1 MRAKTLGETST
12 FEIVV
17 EHDVDLTG
25 LELDLSS
32 TGAITNFTSN
42 DVDLDWATFTNTIGT
57 SSVDLSFDQAIS
69 GTGTVSSGAV
79 TVIAEFSV
87 TGDAEINLNNVI
99 GVTDT
104 GSTANIDDQIVTLT
118 SQELA
123 GDGTYDTTISKG
135 NNVQIGFESADFTRD
150 DWVNYSK
157 PITWQDAYDALL
169 LSAGSTTNAG
179 TKTEQDLIAANINGD
194 QKVTWQDALNIL
206 YASAGSGYETANGP
220 KLVAIESGFTD
231 SDMTYRNVDMSSVTT
246 IDTVSVDTTLDLD
259 VILVGDV
266 NGLIV

>member
-1 MRAKTLGETST
+1 MLQRLC
-12 FEIVV
+12 
-17 EHDVDLTG
+17 
-25 LELDLSS
+25 
-32 TGAITNFTSN
+32 
-42 DVDLDWATFTNTIGT
+42 
-57 SSVDLSFDQAIS
+57 
-69 GTGTVSSGAV
+69 
-79 TVIAEFSV
+79 
-87 TGDAEINLNNVI
+87 
-99 GVTDT
+99 
-104 GSTANIDDQIVTLT
+104 
-118 SQELA
+118 
-123 GDGTYDTTISKG
+123 